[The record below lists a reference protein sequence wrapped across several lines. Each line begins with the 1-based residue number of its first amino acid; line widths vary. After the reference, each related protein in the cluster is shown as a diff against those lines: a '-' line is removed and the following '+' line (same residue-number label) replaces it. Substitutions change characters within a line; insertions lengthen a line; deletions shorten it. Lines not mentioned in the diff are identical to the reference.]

1 MADHATFLLHCMA
14 YAASENTHQKLV
26 LDSQNFLTIVQ
37 SSTDFSSDLR
47 VDMKLM
53 SFHRIRM
60 HYNSL
65 GVLKQKFG
73 K

>member
-1 MADHATFLLHCMA
+1 MADHATFS
-14 YAASENTHQKLV
+14 ASSDNTHQKLV

-47 VDMKLM
+47 VNMKLM
-53 SFHRIRM
+53 SYHRIHM